1 MLQRAQLEGLKT
13 GVLSLGFT
21 LEIWGPQVITQALG
35 ASVSPWPPGTAD
47 PTSPSEVTRKDMVH
61 QVTADPVRTHVRNT
75 LSLEVGEGNY
85 YWLGKRGA
93 DRCVTRVLGQGMRVG
108 AGLHCLD
115 E

>member
-61 QVTADPVRTHVRNT
+61 QVTADPVKTHVRNT

-93 DRCVTRVLGQGMRVG
+93 DRCVTRVLGQGMRMG

>member
-61 QVTADPVRTHVRNT
+61 QVTADPYGQWGC
-75 LSLEVGEGNY
+75 LSYQGT
-85 YWLGKRGA
+85 RGLA
-93 DRCVTRVLGQGMRVG
+93 EDQ
-108 AGLHCLD
+108 LD
-115 E
+115 V